1 MIVLMDT
8 HVLVWLTGR
17 DQRLGYEAR
26 GLVDIA
32 ADTDRVLI
40 SAFSFWEVE
49 MLIQR
54 GRLQMSQSAAGWRQR
69 VLDLG
74 VREIPLSGDIAILA
88 TELEDFPRDAADRII
103 AATAMMPAATLITS
117 DPKILAWQGELARHN
132 ARE

>member
-26 GLVDIA
+26 ELVDIA
-32 ADTDRVLI
+32 ADTDSVLI

-103 AATAMMPAATLITS
+103 AATT
-117 DPKILAWQGELARHN
+117 
-132 ARE
+132 

>member
-8 HVLVWLTGR
+8 HVSVWLTGR

-32 ADTDRVLI
+32 ADTDSVLI

-103 AATAMMPAATLITS
+103 AATAMMHAATLITA

>member
-26 GLVDIA
+26 ELVDIA
-32 ADTDRVLI
+32 ADTDSVLI

-103 AATAMMPAATLITS
+103 AATAMMHAATLITADS
-117 DPKILAWQGELARHN
+117 KILAWQGELARHN

>member
-26 GLVDIA
+26 ELVDIA
-32 ADTDRVLI
+32 ADTDSVLI

-103 AATAMMPAATLITS
+103 AATLITA

>member
-32 ADTDRVLI
+32 ADTDSVLI
-40 SAFSFWEVE
+40 SAFSFWGVE

-54 GRLQMSQSAAGWRQR
+54 SHIQMPQSAAGWRQR

-74 VREIPLSGDIAILA
+74 VREIPL
-88 TELEDFPRDAADRII
+88 
-103 AATAMMPAATLITS
+103 
-117 DPKILAWQGELARHN
+117 
-132 ARE
+132 

>member
-8 HVLVWLTGR
+8 HVLVWLTDR

-26 GLVDIA
+26 ELVDIA
-32 ADTDRVLI
+32 ADTDSVLI

-69 VLDLG
+69 VLGLG

-103 AATAMMPAATLITS
+103 AATP
-117 DPKILAWQGELARHN
+117 
-132 ARE
+132 

>member
-17 DQRLGYEAR
+17 NQRLGYEAR

-32 ADTDRVLI
+32 ADTDSVLI

-69 VLDLG
+69 VLNLG

-103 AATAMMPAATLITS
+103 AATP
-117 DPKILAWQGELARHN
+117 
-132 ARE
+132 

>member
-26 GLVDIA
+26 ELVDIA
-32 ADTDRVLI
+32 ADTDSVLI

-49 MLIQR
+49 MLIQH

-88 TELEDFPRDAADRII
+88 TELKDSPRDAADRII
-103 AATAMMPAATLITS
+103 AATLITA
-117 DPKILAWQGELARHN
+117 DPKIFAWQGELARHN

>member
-26 GLVDIA
+26 ELVDIA
-32 ADTDRVLI
+32 ADTDSVLI

-54 GRLQMSQSAAGWRQR
+54 GRLQMSQSAAGWCQR

-103 AATAMMPAATLITS
+103 AATAMMHAVTLITA
-117 DPKILAWQGELARHN
+117 DPEILAWQGELARHN

>member
-26 GLVDIA
+26 ELVDIA
-32 ADTDRVLI
+32 ADTDSVLI

-103 AATAMMPAATLITS
+103 ASTAMMHAATLITADS
-117 DPKILAWQGELARHN
+117 KILVWQGELARHN